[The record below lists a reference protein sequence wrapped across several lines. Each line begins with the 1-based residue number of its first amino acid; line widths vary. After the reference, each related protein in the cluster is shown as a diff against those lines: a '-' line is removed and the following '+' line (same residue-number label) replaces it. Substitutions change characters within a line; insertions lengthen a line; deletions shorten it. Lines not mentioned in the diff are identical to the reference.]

1 MRRLLAGLREELA
14 AVAVYHHLDRMT
26 LDETAEALGC
36 SRRKVAYLL
45 AELREQLSGM
55 EAPSDHPVV

>member
-1 MRRLLAGLREELA
+1 LLAGLSEELA
-14 AVAVYHHLDRMT
+14 AVAIYHHLDRMT

-45 AELREQLSGM
+45 AELRQQLSPLEGHH
-55 EAPSDHPVV
+55 EQAVL